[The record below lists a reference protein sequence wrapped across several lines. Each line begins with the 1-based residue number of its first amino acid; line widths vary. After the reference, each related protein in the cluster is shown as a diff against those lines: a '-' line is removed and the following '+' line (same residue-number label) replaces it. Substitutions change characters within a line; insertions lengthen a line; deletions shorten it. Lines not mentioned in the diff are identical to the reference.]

1 MLSLQLAMKVCREIY
16 AVLMDYFAE
25 ELGAAQEKGGGQS
38 STIVGDSGYASA
50 IPSITCSLH
59 GDVRPKAN

>member
-1 MLSLQLAMKVCREIY
+1 
-16 AVLMDYFAE
+16 MDYFAE
-25 ELGAAQEKGGGQS
+25 ELGMAREKGEGQS
-38 STIVGDSGYASA
+38 SGDSGCASA